1 MTNFYHV
8 KIHTNTKSF
17 LRMKVNEIKEIND
30 KKNPTNCKTD
40 SSGIFLTYITI
51 QSDSVAI
58 N

>member
-30 KKNPTNCKTD
+30 KKIPQIVKQ
-40 SSGIFLTYITI
+40 ILQEFFLHI
-51 QSDSVAI
+51 
-58 N
+58 